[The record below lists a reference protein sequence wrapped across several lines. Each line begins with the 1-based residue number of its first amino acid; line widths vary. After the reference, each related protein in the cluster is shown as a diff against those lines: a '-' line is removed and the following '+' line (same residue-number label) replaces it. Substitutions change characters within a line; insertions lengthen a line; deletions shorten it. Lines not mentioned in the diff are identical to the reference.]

1 MTRARNQNSVRNYF
15 VAASLVVG
23 FVFGGLVTW
32 SILAPFEGAIITS
45 GRIVVESQNKAIQHL
60 EGGIVADIHVREGDL
75 VEAGELLISL
85 DDTAILSARDAM
97 NAKLV
102 DLIAEEARLVA
113 ERDEL
118 GTEAVRGGIDRLGL
132 STALQQS
139 LLNQA
144 EYRIARRA
152 SLANQNSV
160 LSNREEQLM
169 RERAGI
175 EADIAS
181 KREQL
186 IILSDELISK
196 EFMVS
201 QQLAPKAEAL
211 ALRREKV
218 SIEGAIEA
226 QTAEIARIN
235 VQIGET
241 KIERIRTRDTF
252 REEVLARLSI
262 VNTEIAELIEQRAA
276 VDDRLQRVD
285 IIAPRMGRV
294 VGVTTHTLGGV
305 ISPGEPIM
313 HIVPKDD
320 RLVANVK
327 VLTQD
332 IDKVAPGQ
340 TVTLRL
346 SAYNQ
351 NTTPEVDGTILSISA
366 DAMEDPNLGFFYY
379 KGVVELPLVED
390 LPAHVQLYPGMP
402 VDALVRTESRTV
414 LSYLIKPAQ
423 DVIAK
428 TFRE

>member
-1 MTRARNQNSVRNYF
+1 MTRTRNQNSVRNYF
-15 VAASLVVG
+15 FAASLVVG
-23 FVFGGLVTW
+23 FVFGGLLTW

-45 GRIVVESQNKAIQHL
+45 GTIVVESQNKAIQHL
-60 EGGIVADIHVREGDL
+60 EGGIVSDIHVKEGDL
-75 VEAGELLISL
+75 VEAGEVLISL
-85 DDTAILSARDAM
+85 DDTAILSARAAM
-97 NAKLV
+97 DAKLV

-113 ERDEL
+113 ERDGLNVEAL
-118 GTEAVRGGIDRLGL
+118 RAGTEDLGL
-132 STALQQS
+132 GPALEQS
-139 LLNQA
+139 LRSQA

-152 SLANQNSV
+152 SLTNQNSV
-160 LSNREEQLM
+160 LSNREDQLLRQKFGVGADITSKQEQL
-169 RERAGI
+169 A
-175 EADIAS
+175 
-181 KREQL
+181 
-186 IILSDELISK
+186 ILSEELTSI
-196 EFMVS
+196 EFMAK
-201 QQLAPKAEAL
+201 QQLAPKAQVL

-226 QTAEIARIN
+226 QTAELARID

-241 KIERIRTRDTF
+241 KIERIRIRDTF
-252 REEVLARLSI
+252 REEVLARLSV
-262 VNTEIAELIEQRAA
+262 VNTEIAELIEQRVA
-276 VDDRLQRVD
+276 VDDRLKRVE
-285 IIAPRMGRV
+285 IVAPRMGRV

-340 TVTLRL
+340 IVTLRL
-346 SAYNQ
+346 SAFNQ
-351 NTTPEVDGTILSISA
+351 NTTPEVDGTILTISA
-366 DAMEDPNLGFFYY
+366 DAMEDPNLGFAYY
-379 KGVVELPLVED
+379 NGVVQLPSAED

-423 DVIAK
+423 DAIAK